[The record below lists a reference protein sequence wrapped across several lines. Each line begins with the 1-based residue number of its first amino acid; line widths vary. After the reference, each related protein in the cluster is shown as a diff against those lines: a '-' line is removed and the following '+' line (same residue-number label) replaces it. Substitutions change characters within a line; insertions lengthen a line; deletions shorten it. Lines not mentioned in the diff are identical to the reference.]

1 MSSVFSPSKP
11 DCLCLKSV
19 VHCFSLSELYVGL
32 CLLPF
37 CHIFLSTVLLHNLQ
51 DAVKAES
58 LVQQLLC
65 IWHSSKSKPEAL
77 PRMALGAPQV
87 TLDTDPCS
95 LYNLDTSPEVW
106 GGSLMPDN
114 ALTPPG
120 CPTTQLNCNTIYL
133 EIQPHSH
140 KKDTF
145 ITLTT

>member
-1 MSSVFSPSKP
+1 M
-11 DCLCLKSV
+11 
-19 VHCFSLSELYVGL
+19 
-32 CLLPF
+32 
-37 CHIFLSTVLLHNLQ
+37 
-51 DAVKAES
+51 KAES

-120 CPTTQLNCNTIYL
+120 CPTTQLNCNTIYM

-145 ITLTT
+145 ITLTTKEILGFRNPVLTGRRPSNIILFILSYLNHWTSREVLPAPCFISIQLTDSTL